1 RGGSGS
7 RLCAGRTRLGDATSE
22 RRRVPPR
29 CADGEKPRRHRR
41 ACRTRRLRIIA
52 AYSAGDLRDA
62 GAEND
67 ETLTMRAR
75 FDAEGDVIVVTGGA
89 NGIGL
94 ALARAAA
101 QAGARVVVCDVDE
114 AAMAA
119 LSGVAGLST
128 RCLDVSDRA

>member
-1 RGGSGS
+1 
-7 RLCAGRTRLGDATSE
+7 
-22 RRRVPPR
+22 
-29 CADGEKPRRHRR
+29 
-41 ACRTRRLRIIA
+41 
-52 AYSAGDLRDA
+52 
-62 GAEND
+62 
-67 ETLTMRAR
+67 MRAR
-75 FDAEGDVIVVTGGA
+75 FDAAGDVIVVSGGA

-128 RCLDVSDRA
+128 RRLDVSDRAAVFEVLGEVERHFRQDRWPRLRGGDSAPLARS